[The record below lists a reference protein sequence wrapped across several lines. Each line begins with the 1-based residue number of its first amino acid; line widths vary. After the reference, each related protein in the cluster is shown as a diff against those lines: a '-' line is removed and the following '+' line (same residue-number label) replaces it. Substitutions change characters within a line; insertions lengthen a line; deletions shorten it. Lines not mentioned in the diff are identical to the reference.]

1 MAFIFVQSALPGD
14 LSGAQSG
21 IIVGFLHGIT
31 GMDPEVLSLI
41 VRKVAHFLEY
51 MILGAC
57 LTVNVRDCTK
67 LNMKTAS
74 IAWLISTAYAVTDE
88 IHQYFV
94 EGRAC
99 SPVDVLID
107 SAGALVGVGI
117 TRFAL
122 SQRRSDK
129 VK

>member
-1 MAFIFVQSALPGD
+1 MAFIFVQSALPGN

-41 VRKVAHFLEY
+41 VRKAAHFTEY

-57 LTVNVRDCTK
+57 LTMNVRDCTK

-74 IAWLISTAYAVTDE
+74 IAWLIATAYAVTDE

-94 EGRAC
+94 KGRAC
-99 SPVDVLID
+99 SPVDMLID

-117 TRFAL
+117 ATIEMRK
-122 SQRRSDK
+122 RI
-129 VK
+129 